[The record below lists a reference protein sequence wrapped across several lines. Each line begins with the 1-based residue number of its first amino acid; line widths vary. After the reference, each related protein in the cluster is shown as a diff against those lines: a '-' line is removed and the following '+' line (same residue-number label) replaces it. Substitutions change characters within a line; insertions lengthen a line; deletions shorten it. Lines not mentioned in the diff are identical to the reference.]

1 MTPSTENEALL
12 TILTSIKNSWENELA
27 QERDSLDKTRIFK
40 LPEEDIDNFQSS
52 SPAGET
58 EPLDKTIM
66 LNVENAPCSV
76 KSEKN
81 PERIVGQSQGY
92 HNQPQAEPLGKK
104 EMFDDESLNETV
116 MIKPEELDKLS
127 RRQNR

>member
-27 QERDSLDKTRIFK
+27 HERDS
-40 LPEEDIDNFQSS
+40 
-52 SPAGET
+52 
-58 EPLDKTIM
+58 LDKTIM

-76 KSEKN
+76 KSEEL
-81 PERIVGQSQGY
+81 PDFTVGQSQGC
-92 HNQPQAEPLGKK
+92 HKHSQDESPDKK

>member
-12 TILTSIKNSWENELA
+12 TILTSIKDSWENELA

-40 LPEEDIDNFQSS
+40 LSEEDMDNVQSS
-52 SPAGET
+52 SPADEP

-76 KSEKN
+76 KSEEF
-81 PERIVGQSQGY
+81 PEFTVGQSQGR
-92 HNQPQAEPLGKK
+92 HKHSQDESPDKK